1 MTTTKKKYPPAFTA
15 NNANYY
21 PRTEPYELEGEM
33 VADYDCMPLGLDG
46 KMTGSC
52 HFVIWPVASAY
63 RQQQV
68 SE

>member
-1 MTTTKKKYPPAFTA
+1 
-15 NNANYY
+15 
-21 PRTEPYELEGEM
+21 M